1 MSTLETPLP
10 PSITPL
16 PPPPITTTS
25 SWTFTQGFILGQ
37 ASFLVIILLFVRYV
51 VFSPSEELDTESWKR
66 KRAEKAKRALLST
79 TSVPPPPPSQLL
91 SKTNYEMATHA
102 AESTDWL
109 NVLLAQVLQGY
120 RNDLLSANGEE
131 GARQRIE
138 KWLNPVG
145 SNLSWLDPIEVTSL
159 SLGKAYPLL
168 SNARIRPADGQGRI
182 RAEIDI
188 DYLDSISLS
197 LSTAVLVNF
206 PRPRFAVLPVSLGV
220 ELVSIGGTLSI
231 QLHEPIDERQHAHIS
246 LLPDFH
252 LNLKTTSLLGSRAKL
267 QDIPK
272 LEQLIL
278 SRIRSVIQDRF
289 VHPAH
294 LSLALPRI
302 LSPSV
307 SPTPILNDLGE
318 SAVNAM
324 SEAMTQGIS
333 RMVHDMLPNQGGPSM
348 TGTNTNTIDG
358 TNNDDDDEEEVGL
371 YDEIDDIALSRAK
384 QLDREEGFISASRPE
399 TPLPNLPGGSNLIN
413 GQQQISSNPGSGL
426 KPKKGIPIPA
436 NLASSSYATSSSNSA
451 QPQPRRPPYLSTQT
465 SRPQSQSNIHMTVP
479 QTQAQ
484 QQTNTSS
491 ITSSYKQNI
500 PEQSTT
506 PSLNGNQFRFRGQF
520 ASNPPTPGAI
530 ARDGL
535 GIMDGHAN
543 GNGPRR
549 LGVFNSRAGS

>member
-1 MSTLETPLP
+1 MSNPPLP
-10 PSITPL
+10 PALAPI
-16 PPPPITTTS
+16 PPSTS

-51 VFSPSEELDTESWKR
+51 VFSPSEELDTEGWR
-66 KRAEKAKRALLST
+66 QKRAEKAKKALLST
-79 TSVPPPPPSQLL
+79 TSVPPPPPAQLL
-91 SKTNYEMATHA
+91 QKTNYEMATHA
-102 AESTDWL
+102 AESTDWV

-182 RAEIDI
+182 RAEIDV

-220 ELVSIGGTLSI
+220 ELVSIGGTLSV
-231 QLHEPIDERQHAHIS
+231 QLHQPIEERQHIHVS

-252 LNLKTTSLLGSRAKL
+252 LNLKITSLLGSRAKL

-278 SRIRSVIQDRF
+278 SRLRSVIQDRF
-289 VHPAH
+289 VYPAH

-307 SPTPILNDLGE
+307 SPTPVLNDLGE

-324 SEAMTQGIS
+324 SEAMSQGIS
-333 RMVHDMLPNQGGPSM
+333 RMVNDMMGPVLPSDMGSTTVDDNETDTDHDLFDPV
-348 TGTNTNTIDG
+348 
-358 TNNDDDDEEEVGL
+358 DEE
-371 YDEIDDIALSRAK
+371 AMMRARAM
-384 QLDREEGFISASRPE
+384 DREEGLS
-399 TPLPNLPGGSNLIN
+399 TPTIPGGL
-413 GQQQISSNPGSGL
+413 GGGR
-426 KPKKGIPIPA
+426 KKSIPIPA
-436 NLASSSYATSSSNSA
+436 NLASSTSGSIER
-451 QPQPRRPPYLSTQT
+451 PRSTRPPYLSTQT
-465 SRPQSQSNIHMTVP
+465 RPTTP
-479 QTQAQ
+479 
-484 QQTNTSS
+484 S
-491 ITSSYKQNI
+491 ITSSYRQN
-500 PEQSTT
+500 PVGESA
-506 PSLNGNQFRFRGQF
+506 NGNKENQFRFRGQF
-520 ASNPPTPGAI
+520 ASNPPTPGI
-530 ARDGL
+530 GDRKDGL
-535 GIMDGHAN
+535 GVMEG
-543 GNGPRR
+543 GRK
-549 LGVFNSRAGS
+549 LGVLNSRA

>member
-1 MSTLETPLP
+1 MSSTPLP
-10 PSITPL
+10 PSLAPA
-16 PPPPITTTS
+16 PPSTS

-51 VFSPSEELDTESWKR
+51 VFSPSEELDTEDWR
-66 KRAEKAKRALLST
+66 QKRAKKAKKALLST
-79 TSVPPPPPSQLL
+79 TSVPPPPPAQLL
-91 SKTNYEMATHA
+91 QKTNYEMATHA
-102 AESTDWL
+102 AESTDWV

-138 KWLNPVG
+138 TWLNPAG

-182 RAEIDI
+182 RAEVDV

-220 ELVSIGGTLSI
+220 ELVSIGGTMSV
-231 QLHEPIDERQHAHIS
+231 QLHQPIEERQHVHVS

-278 SRIRSVIQDRF
+278 SRLRSVIQDRF
-289 VHPAH
+289 VYPAH
-294 LSLALPRI
+294 ISLALPRI

-307 SPTPILNDLGE
+307 SPTPVLNDLGE

-324 SEAMTQGIS
+324 SEAMSQGIS
-333 RMVHDMLPNQGGPSM
+333 RMVNDMMGPVLPSDIGSTTVDETENEL
-348 TGTNTNTIDG
+348 IDSV
-358 TNNDDDDEEEVGL
+358 DEE
-371 YDEIDDIALSRAK
+371 AMNRAR
-384 QLDREEGFISASRPE
+384 QIDREEGLS
-399 TPLPNLPGGSNLIN
+399 TPTLPGGLGNR
-413 GQQQISSNPGSGL
+413 
-426 KPKKGIPIPA
+426 KKSIPIPA
-436 NLASSSYATSSSNSA
+436 NLASSTTGSLG
-451 QPQPRRPPYLSTQT
+451 QPRPRRPYLATQT
-465 SRPQSQSNIHMTVP
+465 TLPKTPSVS
-479 QTQAQ
+479 
-484 QQTNTSS
+484 
-491 ITSSYKQNI
+491 SSYRQN
-500 PEQSTT
+500 PTT
-506 PSLNGNQFRFRGQF
+506 ESLADNKENQFRFRGQF
-520 ASNPPTPGAI
+520 ASNPPTPGI
-530 ARDGL
+530 DRKDGL
-535 GIMDGHAN
+535 GTME
-543 GNGPRR
+543 GPRK
-549 LGVFNSRAGS
+549 LGVFNSKAG